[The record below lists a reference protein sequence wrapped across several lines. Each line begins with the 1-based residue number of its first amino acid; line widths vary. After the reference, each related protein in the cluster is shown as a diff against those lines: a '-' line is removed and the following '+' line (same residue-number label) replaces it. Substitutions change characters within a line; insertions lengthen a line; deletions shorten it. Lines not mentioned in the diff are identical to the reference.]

1 MVGICNWLI
10 TKNWLRVNK
19 IDHQET
25 EPVMLVQFQEVLQE
39 HNVLEE
45 RNDTNRMLLLFFY

>member
-1 MVGICNWLI
+1 MVDICDWLI

-25 EPVMLVQFQEVLQE
+25 VMLVQFQEVLQE